1 MARDRRVFGWARRF
15 SAMLCI
21 ALLGFQTGC
30 HTYLP
35 VSSAVPDRGETV
47 GVVLN
52 DYGRAQLGSR
62 LGELVERVD
71 GELIAQTDSAI
82 TLNVS
87 RTRSLRGSHSIW
99 AGEPVEIPKAG
110 VLGFQKRQFSRG
122 RSVFM
127 TIGIVLGIVAL
138 GSAIGLSVGGFGRS
152 PEPEPPPVEQ

>member
-1 MARDRRVFGWARRF
+1 MFCV
-15 SAMLCI
+15 

-52 DYGRAQLGSR
+52 DHGRAQLGSK
-62 LGELVERVD
+62 LGTLVERVD
-71 GELIAQTDSAI
+71 GELISQTDSAI

-87 RTRSLRGSHSIW
+87 RTRSLRGTHSVW
-99 AGEPVEIPKAG
+99 AGEPVEIPKSG
-110 VLGFQKRQFSRG
+110 VLGYQKREFSRG

-127 TIGIVLGIVAL
+127 TIGIVLGIAAI

-152 PEPEPPPVEQ
+152 GDPPPPVVEQ